1 MCEGECFGG
10 MVRGSVLCD
19 LRLTA
24 ASFSACTEP
33 AQSLPTHTRLCVSEW
48 HVNGDSDVCVR

>member
-24 ASFSACTEP
+24 ANFSVCTTCTVS
-33 AQSLPTHTRLCVSEW
+33 ANTYSL
-48 HVNGDSDVCVR
+48 VCE